1 MSDFVTRIYEFNR
14 DNGLLDKGY
23 DDFLESSFQIEE
35 ALENLQPQFIIAS
48 MFNEIQEDF
57 NGDRTSPKDVA
68 RLLASL
74 AMTSDL
80 TTDLDGTVFTTNAIL
95 PDTSYWDGTEWSTAL
110 DIAISNEDSYI
121 RDGDGTLFKIINRGS
136 VQNITPPI
144 RDVDRLDK
152 ACDAIVFAVG
162 SIAKLGLTPT
172 QIHEA
177 LNIVMD
183 ANSAKSGCPKDAEG
197 KLLKPDT
204 FPNPEPRLQMLLDLR

>member
-1 MSDFVTRIYEFNR
+1 MSDFVQRIYDFNK
-14 DNGLLDKGY
+14 DNGLLENGY

-35 ALENLQPQFIIAS
+35 ALEGFYLDSILSIIESSHPTCYEKA
-48 MFNEIQEDF
+48 
-57 NGDRTSPKDVA
+57 TAKDVSRA
-68 RLLASL
+68 IV
-74 AMTSDL
+74 THCIEPV
-80 TTDLDGTVFTTNAIL
+80 DGRNM
-95 PDTSYWDGTEWSTAL
+95 EAL
-110 DIAISNEDSYI
+110 S
-121 RDGDGTLFKIINRGS
+121 
-136 VQNITPPI
+136 
-144 RDVDRLDK
+144 DVDRLDK